1 MVGVR
6 LGLAGAKRF
15 CDLKTFS
22 LSNLEATDVSAAGNR
37 IKRNDCTAEQSQAVE
52 KFLTSESLKINA
64 FAGTGKT
71 TTLRVM
77 GEATTRKGLYLA
89 FNRSVADYASRLFP
103 ANVECRTIHSL
114 AFRQMRG
121 EFKAEEKLIGS
132 TNRNQVASLLS
143 VQNLQIGAQ
152 SFADRQVASLV
163 LATLKVFMHSSDND
177 LRTEH
182 MPMWGILG
190 RLSDQERKKVAEIV
204 CQYAKKLW
212 LMMIDPADRTPLGHD
227 GYLKLWALGR
237 PKLAADFVLL
247 DEAQDSNPVM
257 LDVLSR
263 QAAQVIYVGDRHQQI
278 YQWRGAVNAM
288 EQVRTS
294 HETYLTQSFRFGPSI
309 AVLANQVLKRLGE
322 ETLLVGNPSVNS
334 KIGNATPNAIITRTN
349 AMLVGMVV
357 RELENEGRPYV
368 EGGTQELLR
377 LLEGV
382 SSLQRNQRCDQPE
395 FFGFKNW
402 REFQEFAN
410 SDEGSEWRMLVGLV
424 EEYSVDTLIQTL
436 SSVAE
441 NPRESTVVLSTT
453 HKAKGREWDHVELAE
468 DFNVEVKE
476 KDEPLKDFERE
487 ELRIMYVALTRAK
500 QSLNVPEALLLK
512 IQNRKPTDRDLEK
525 TIRIKVKKK
534 TTDLDG
540 PPIPSKAKRKLP

>member
-1 MVGVR
+1 
-6 LGLAGAKRF
+6 
-15 CDLKTFS
+15 
-22 LSNLEATDVSAAGNR
+22 
-37 IKRNDCTAEQSQAVE
+37 
-52 KFLTSESLKINA
+52 
-64 FAGTGKT
+64 
-71 TTLRVM
+71 M
-77 GEATTRKGLYLA
+77 GEATQRRGLYLA

-103 ANVECRTIHSL
+103 SNVECRTIHSL
-114 AFRQMRG
+114 AFRQMRS

-143 VQNLQIGAQ
+143 VQDLQIGSQA
-152 SFADRQVASLV
+152 FADRQVASLV
-163 LATLKVFMHSSDND
+163 LATLKVFMHSGDSEIKS
-177 LRTEH
+177 EH
-182 MPMWGILG
+182 MPMWGILC
-190 RLSDQERKKVAEIV
+190 RLSDSERKKAAEIV
-204 CQYAKKLW
+204 CQYARRLW
-212 LMMIDPADRTPLGHD
+212 QMMINPQDRTPLGHD

-237 PKLAADFVLL
+237 PKLQADFILL

-263 QAAQVIYVGDRHQQI
+263 QGAQVIYVGDRHQQI

-294 HETYLTQSFRFGPSI
+294 HETYLTQSFRFGAII
-309 AVLANQVLKRLGE
+309 ANLANHVLKRLGE
-322 ETLLVGNPSVNS
+322 ETLLVGNPNVKS
-334 KIGNATPNAIITRTN
+334 KIGNATANAIITRTN

-382 SSLQRNQRCDQPE
+382 SALQRNHRCDQPE

-410 SDEGSEWRMLVGLV
+410 SDEGAEWRMLVGLV
-424 EEYSVDTLIQTL
+424 EEYTVDELIKTL

-441 NPRESTVVLSTT
+441 NPRESTVILSTT
-453 HKAKGREWDHVELAE
+453 HKAKGREWDHVELAD

-476 KDEPLKDFERE
+476 KDEPLNDYERE
-487 ELRIMYVALTRAK
+487 EMRIMYVALTRAK
-500 QSLNVPEALLLK
+500 QSLFVPEELLAK
-512 IQNRKPTDRDLEK
+512 IMNRKPSEKPTDK
-525 TIRIKVKKK
+525 MIRIKTKKK
-534 TTDLDG
+534 KTDLDG
-540 PPIPSKAKRKLP
+540 PVAKPTSKRKS

>member
-1 MVGVR
+1 MEGVR
-6 LGLAGAKRF
+6 YWEQ
-15 CDLKTFS
+15 
-22 LSNLEATDVSAAGNR
+22 LEVAWQETEEVTDVSVVGNR
-37 IKRNDCTAEQSQAVE
+37 IKRSDCTAEQSLAVD
-52 KFLTSESLKINA
+52 KFLTNQSLKINA

-77 GEATTRKGLYLA
+77 GEATQRRGLYLA

-103 ANVECRTIHSL
+103 SNVECRTIHSL
-114 AFRQMRG
+114 AFRQMRS

-143 VQNLQIGAQ
+143 VQDLQIGSQA
-152 SFADRQVASLV
+152 FADRQVASLV
-163 LATLKVFMHSSDND
+163 LATLKVFMHSGDSEIKA
-177 LRTEH
+177 EH
-182 MPMWGILG
+182 MPMWGILC
-190 RLSDQERKKVAEIV
+190 RLSEGERKKAAEIV
-204 CQYAKKLW
+204 CQYARRLW
-212 LMMIDPADRTPLGHD
+212 QMMINPLDRTPLGHD

-237 PKLAADFVLL
+237 PKLQADFILL

-294 HETYLTQSFRFGPSI
+294 HETYLTQSFRFGAII
-309 AVLANQVLKRLGE
+309 ANLANHVLKRLGE
-322 ETLLVGNPSVNS
+322 ETMLVGNPNVNS
-334 KIGNATPNAIITRTN
+334 KIGNATANAIITRTN

-382 SSLQRNQRCDQPE
+382 SALQRNQRCDQPE

-410 SDEGSEWRMLVGLV
+410 SDEGAEWRMLVGLV
-424 EEYSVDTLIQTL
+424 EEYTVDELIKTL

-441 NPRESTVVLSTT
+441 NPRESTVILSTT
-453 HKAKGREWDHVELAE
+453 HKAKGREWDHVELAD

-476 KDEPLKDFERE
+476 KDEPLNDYERE
-487 ELRIMYVALTRAK
+487 EMRIMYVALTRAK
-500 QSLNVPEALLLK
+500 HSLFVPEELLAK
-512 IQNRKPTDRDLEK
+512 IMNRKPAEK
-525 TIRIKVKKK
+525 PIDKVIRIKTKKK
-534 TTDLDG
+534 KTDLDG
-540 PPIPSKAKRKLP
+540 PVAKPMSKRKS

>member
-1 MVGVR
+1 MEGVR
-6 LGLAGAKRF
+6 FGEQLEVAWQE
-15 CDLKTFS
+15 TE
-22 LSNLEATDVSAAGNR
+22 EATDMSGVGSR
-37 IKRNDCTAEQSQAVE
+37 IKRSDCTAEQSLAVD
-52 KFLTSESLKINA
+52 KFLTNQSLKINA

-77 GEATTRKGLYLA
+77 GEATQRRGLYLA

-103 ANVECRTIHSL
+103 SNVECRTIHSL
-114 AFRQMRG
+114 AFRQMRS

-143 VQNLQIGAQ
+143 VQDLQIGSQ
-152 SFADRQVASLV
+152 GFADRQVASLV
-163 LATLKVFMHSSDND
+163 LATLKVFMHSGDSEIKS
-177 LRTEH
+177 EH
-182 MPMWGILG
+182 MPMWGILC
-190 RLSDQERKKVAEIV
+190 RLSDSERKKAAEIV
-204 CQYAKKLW
+204 CQYARRLW
-212 LMMIDPADRTPLGHD
+212 QMMINPLDRTPLGHD

-237 PKLAADFVLL
+237 PKLQADFILL

-263 QAAQVIYVGDRHQQI
+263 QGAQVIYVGDRHQQI

-294 HETYLTQSFRFGPSI
+294 HETYLTQSFRFGAII
-309 AVLANQVLKRLGE
+309 ANLANHVLKRLGE
-322 ETLLVGNPSVNS
+322 ETLLVGNPNVKS
-334 KIGNATPNAIITRTN
+334 KIGNATANAIITRTN

-382 SSLQRNQRCDQPE
+382 SALQRNHRCDQPE

-410 SDEGSEWRMLVGLV
+410 SDEGAEWRMLVGLV
-424 EEYSVDTLIQTL
+424 EEYTVDELIKTL

-441 NPRESTVVLSTT
+441 NPRESTVILSTT
-453 HKAKGREWDHVELAE
+453 HKAKGREWDHVELAD

-476 KDEPLKDFERE
+476 KDEPLNDYERE
-487 ELRIMYVALTRAK
+487 EMRIMYVALTRAK
-500 QSLNVPEALLLK
+500 QSLFVPEELLAK
-512 IQNRKPTDRDLEK
+512 IMNRKPSEKPTDK
-525 TIRIKVKKK
+525 MIRIKTKKK
-534 TTDLDG
+534 KTDLDG
-540 PPIPSKAKRKLP
+540 PVAKPTSKRKS

>member
-1 MVGVR
+1 MQDSGVGKRVGLTEVDEMS
-6 LGLAGAKRF
+6 LGG
-15 CDLKTFS
+15 
-22 LSNLEATDVSAAGNR
+22 GR
-37 IKRNDCTAEQSQAVE
+37 ITRSDCTAEQALAVE
-52 KFLTSESLKINA
+52 KFSTSKSLKINA

-77 GEATTRKGLYLA
+77 GEATQRKGLYLA

-103 ANVECRTIHSL
+103 SNVECRTIHSL
-114 AFRQMRG
+114 AFRQMRN
-121 EFKAEEKLIGS
+121 EFKSEEKLIGA

-163 LATLKVFMHSSDND
+163 LATLKVFMHSSDTE

-182 MPMWGILG
+182 MPMWGILCK
-190 RLSDQERKKVAEIV
+190 LSDIERKKVAEVV
-204 CQYAKKLW
+204 CQYAKRLW
-212 LMMIDPADRTPLGHD
+212 QIMVDPLDRTPLGHD

-237 PKLAADFVLL
+237 PKLPADFVLL

-288 EQVRTS
+288 EQVRTT
-294 HETYLTQSFRFGPSI
+294 HETYLTQSFRFGPMI
-309 AVLANQVLKRLGE
+309 ANLANQVLKRLGE
-322 ETLLVGNPSVNS
+322 ETLLIGNPNVNS
-334 KIGNATPNAIITRTN
+334 KIGNATANAIITRTN

-382 SSLQRNQRCDQPE
+382 SALQRNQRCDQPE

-402 REFQEFAN
+402 REFQEFAT
-410 SDEGSEWRMLVGLV
+410 SDEGAEWRMLVGLV
-424 EEYSVDTLIQTL
+424 EEYTVDALIQTL

-441 NPRESTVVLSTT
+441 NPRESTVILSTT

-468 DFNVEVKE
+468 DFNVEVKD
-476 KDEPLKDFERE
+476 KDEPLKDYERE

-500 QSLNVPEALLLK
+500 QSLFVPEVLLAK
-512 IQNRKPTDRDLEK
+512 IMNRKPTEKEAEK
-525 TIRIKVKKK
+525 TIRIKTKKKK

-540 PPIPSKAKRKLP
+540 PLSKPKVKKKLPE